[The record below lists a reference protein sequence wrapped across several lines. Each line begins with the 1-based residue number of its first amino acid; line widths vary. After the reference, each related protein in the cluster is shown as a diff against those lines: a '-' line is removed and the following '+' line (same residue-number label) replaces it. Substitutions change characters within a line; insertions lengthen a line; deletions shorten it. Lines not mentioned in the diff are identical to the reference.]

1 MAIYYLIGQ
10 PGSGKTTLAKAIMER
25 RYFSNWFHIDGDDI
39 RKLYDNKD
47 YTKEGR
53 IKNIILSQQIAEYLH
68 SKGENVLMSIVSPYK
83 EQRELFKKK
92 IGDKLNEV
100 YVHTSEVRGKESFF
114 VEDYE
119 QPTENYI
126 DVCTDD
132 ISIDECVEKIFKRKY
147 PFTINN

>member
-39 RKLYDNKD
+39 RELYDNKD
-47 YTKEGR
+47 YSKEGR
-53 IKNIILSQQIAEYLH
+53 IKNVMLAQQIAEYLN

-83 EQRELFKKK
+83 EQRDSFKKK
-92 IGDKLNEV
+92 IGDKLIEV
-100 YVHTSEVRGKESFF
+100 YVHTSEIRGKESFF

-119 QPTENYI
+119 LPTENYI

-132 ISIDECVEKIFKRKY
+132 ISIDDCIETIFKRR
-147 PFTINN
+147 

>member
-10 PGSGKTTLAKAIMER
+10 PGSGKTTLAKSIMER

-39 RKLYDNKD
+39 RKLYDNYD
-47 YTKEGR
+47 YSKEGR
-53 IKNIILSQQIAEYLH
+53 IKNVMLAQQIAEYLH
-68 SKGENVLMSIVSPYK
+68 SKTENVLISIVSPYK
-83 EQRELFKKK
+83 ELRESFKKK
-92 IGDKLNEV
+92 IGDKLIEV

-119 QPTENYI
+119 LPTENYI

-132 ISIDECVEKIFKRKY
+132 ISIEDCIEEIFKKRK
-147 PFTINN
+147 TLC